1 MMKVKK
7 PTEQEIKTTENWS
20 IWEKEPSEFPQYYD
34 DKETCYILEGEA
46 TVTDN
51 QGNQINFRPGDMVE
65 FEQGLECTWEIKITI
80 KKKYKFGQLNTL

>member
-20 IWEKEPSEFPQYYD
+20 IWGKEPSKFPWYYD

-51 QGNQINFRPGDMVE
+51 QGNKINFRQGDMVE
-65 FEQGLECTWEIKITI
+65 FEQGLECTWEIKKTI
-80 KKKYKFGQLNTL
+80 KKKYKFG